1 MSHKKSIVF
10 VLALL
15 LLLSP
20 FVYCG
25 IRLHQTLPDHL
36 AVAKG
41 AECSINIGSLVSSNL
56 KPSGNGSAV
65 SAGGSALASEED
77 GNLTLFTEVAGKYDI
92 ELKFL
97 GVLPLKTMSVDV
109 IDADTVIPSGE
120 TIGIKIHTDGVL
132 LVALSSV
139 ETENGETYAPAKDAG
154 LQVGDTITKID
165 GIAIT
170 DSDHFS
176 SLVDERRSDSFTL
189 EYERGGEVQSVQ
201 LAAVFSEG
209 HYKIGA
215 WIRDSTAGIGT
226 MTFVKPDTGVYASL
240 GHGISDVDTGQLLT
254 VSQGSITNCT
264 VSSVEPGKKGT
275 PGELRGVF
283 ADEDIG
289 VIVENSQ
296 LGVYGYCDPT
306 KVSKAEPVKIGTRFE
321 VKEGSAQIL
330 SSIDGGEPQAYDV
343 EIEKV
348 MTNSTDAK
356 GMIIHVVDERLIEK
370 TGGIVQGMSGSPI
383 LQDGKL
389 IGAVTHVFV
398 NDPTRGY
405 GIFVELMMDEAQGLK
420 TE

>member
-1 MSHKKSIVF
+1 MQHRYRQPCFLQFK
-10 VLALL
+10 
-15 LLLSP
+15 
-20 FVYCG
+20 
-25 IRLHQTLPDHL
+25 
-36 AVAKG
+36 
-41 AECSINIGSLVSSNL
+41 AERQQR
-56 KPSGNGSAV
+56 AV

-139 ETENGETYAPAKDAG
+139 ETESGEMYAPAKDAG
-154 LQVGDTITKID
+154 LQVGDIITKID

-176 SLVDERRSDSFTL
+176 SLVDERRSESFTL

-289 VIVENSQ
+289 VIGRKLAASA
-296 LGVYGYCDPT
+296 YTAIATPT

-330 SSIDGGEPQAYDV
+330 SSIDGGEPQHMNV

-348 MTNSTDAK
+348 
-356 GMIIHVVDERLIEK
+356 
-370 TGGIVQGMSGSPI
+370 
-383 LQDGKL
+383 
-389 IGAVTHVFV
+389 
-398 NDPTRGY
+398 
-405 GIFVELMMDEAQGLK
+405 
-420 TE
+420 